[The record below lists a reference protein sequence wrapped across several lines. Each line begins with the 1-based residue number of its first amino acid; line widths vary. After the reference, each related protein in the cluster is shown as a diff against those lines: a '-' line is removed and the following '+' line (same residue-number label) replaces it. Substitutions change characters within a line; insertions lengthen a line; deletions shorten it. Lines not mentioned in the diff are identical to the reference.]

1 MNLEIPVCGVDSLK
15 MYEDV
20 KIKEYIK
27 SIYLIFDQ
35 CKNT

>member
-15 MYEDV
+15 MYEDI
-20 KIKEYIK
+20 KIKEVIK
-27 SIYLIFDQ
+27 TIYLIFDQ